1 MESLLI
7 RTQESIEDQ
16 NIENYGDGTEKRV
29 YIDAC
34 NIM

>member
-16 NIENYGDGTEKRV
+16 NIENCGDGIEKRV
-29 YIDAC
+29 YTLMHAI
-34 NIM
+34 